1 MQYLKKILK
10 NISISCFVRSFSFN
24 INILLVVCL
33 YLFPN
38 VQKYANIV
46 PINLDNRKQKENGYK
61 AKKMWDEFTDRV

>member
-1 MQYLKKILK
+1 
-10 NISISCFVRSFSFN
+10 
-24 INILLVVCL
+24 
-33 YLFPN
+33 LFPN